1 MSASLVISLAA
12 FFIGGLIG
20 FLFGIPKFNTKYN
33 PTEEREYLA
42 NTSLEQI
49 SEWLTK
55 IIIGVG
61 LTQLIVIPRNLQ
73 VLSEQIVQG
82 IVCKHTCP
90 PEDTTF
96 ILSLILLYFILGFFF
111 AFFYARL
118 ELNDKFVKASALSK
132 VQDDLITV
140 TELSASSGKV
150 EINEMFLC
158 VILYYSYLINI
169 LLLYY
174 IISIL

>member
-1 MSASLVISLAA
+1 MKNKQIYLFIAGVSILGFLGIIIYSSIKNENVWVWMSASLVISLAA

-61 LTQLIVIPRNLQ
+61 LTQLIVIPRSLKA
-73 VLSEQIVQG
+73 LSEQIVQG
-82 IVCKHTCP
+82 IVCKHNCP
-90 PEDTTF
+90 PEDTAF
-96 ILSLILLYFILGFFF
+96 ILSLI
-111 AFFYARL
+111 
-118 ELNDKFVKASALSK
+118 
-132 VQDDLITV
+132 
-140 TELSASSGKV
+140 
-150 EINEMFLC
+150 
-158 VILYYSYLINI
+158 
-169 LLLYY
+169 
-174 IISIL
+174 